1 MSKEKYNILLVSG
14 VISMDHD
21 RRVNEWLRTL
31 LEACG
36 KFNVVITEEF
46 RGANAET
53 LANYDA
59 ILINGNRYDL
69 NGETVGWGETAQK
82 SLEDFVK
89 SGKGVIFY
97 HLNVM
102 RSGRQGG
109 IELKKMIG
117 VDYSFEGGARKSPKL
132 DMVVDFKYGSP
143 ITDGLAPASWG
154 TPCDDLFVP
163 TGIAPEAENVQVL
176 ATVYDALEDYDN
188 EKMQKHVL
196 EVFNERGQAYADLPN
211 INQDQP
217 VAWTNT
223 YGEGRVFC
231 CSIGHGPDTI
241 RRPPF
246 VALMCRG
253 VEWACAGEVTIDPP
267 DLQFDNRYRVWPYY
281 LDVNTRDIAR
291 MLKT

>member
-1 MSKEKYNILLVSG
+1 MSKEKYDVLLICG
-14 VISMDHD
+14 KPSMDHD
-21 RRVNEWLRTL
+21 HRVNAWLRTM
-31 LEACG
+31 LESCG
-36 KFNVVITEEF
+36 KFNVVKTEDF
-46 RGANAET
+46 TGATAET

-59 ILINGNRYDL
+59 VLINYFGMK
-69 NGETVGWGETAQK
+69 NGKPIGWGETAEK
-82 SLEDFVK
+82 ALYDFVR
-89 SGKGVIFY
+89 SGKGAIIY
-97 HLNVM
+97 HA
-102 RSGRQGG
+102 SIGRGFSP
-109 IELKKMIG
+109 EYKKMVG
-117 VDYSFEGGARKSPKL
+117 FEFSHDLGGRKSPKL
-132 DMVVDFKYGSP
+132 DMVVDFHYGDP

-163 TGIAPEAENVQVL
+163 AGKLPDADNVKVL
-176 ATVYDALEDYDN
+176 ATVYDALEDYD
-188 EKMQKHVL
+188 ESKMQKHILAVY
-196 EVFNERGQAYADLPN
+196 NEKGEAYADLPN